1 MTTRPGR
8 SLAALVAITL
18 ALICTII
25 GTNLIAVRHLHE
37 STLQTAEVNLA
48 RYSLTLAENANR
60 SFQSL
65 NLMLLSVGDYLKREG
80 AVDAASYRRLAA
92 DQTIH
97 VLLKEKFAG
106 LPEVDAVTLIDADG
120 ALLNFSRY
128 WPIPNVNVS
137 DRDYFKA
144 LSSDDNL
151 NTFISEPV
159 RNRVDGSWTI
169 YVARRL
175 NDNNGKFMGL
185 VLGAMSLQY
194 LENFFGST
202 SLGLNATIS
211 LIREDGVLLAHFP
224 PTDGIGMRTAGDGQ
238 RSLANG
244 GTSRETNG
252 DGRISL
258 NAATVLPNYPAL
270 VMVSQNEESALGSWR
285 SLTTLL
291 STMSLVSSIVVVF
304 AAFMIVRWWNK
315 QEHLMRAAEAANA
328 AKSSFVAMMSHEIRT
343 PMNAVLGLAT
353 TLLETS
359 LDIDQRQSVLAIHN
373 AGDSLLEI
381 LNDILDF
388 SKLESGQLSLEEI
401 AFSAEALVHNTLSI
415 IGPRAQAKDLI
426 IRSVGDAKLPP
437 ALIGDAGRVR
447 QVLLNLVSN
456 AVKFTAAG
464 EIVIATRCVSR
475 DQQRATVEWS
485 VSDTGMGIA
494 QDKIGLLFADFV
506 QVDNSI
512 SRRFGGSGLGLA
524 ICKRLVEQ
532 MGGEIHAASELGHG
546 STFSFKLTLP
556 AAEAVAPQEQNEEA
570 VYAALVARIAAARRP
585 LRVLVVDDNPTNRL
599 VATKMLKDFNIQTD
613 TACDG
618 AEAVTAAHR
627 FNYDLILMDVR
638 MPEMDGLQ
646 ATRIIRSRH
655 ERMSTLPIIAFT
667 ANAFPEDI
675 EACSEAGM
683 NDFVVKPA
691 RKKALA
697 EAILRVLPAPGAAI
711 EQLSKHPSPPLAA
724 ASPAAA
730 SEEPAFEPTAF
741 DELAKEIGED
751 AASEIRAVF
760 IGETDTRLTS
770 LRQLSIELHRIKI
783 SREAHSLKSA
793 AGTFGY
799 CRLASL
805 ALRLE
810 KNATRISESEYRA
823 LLDGIEAAYAAAR
836 EEDVRM
842 PQHDRAREAETT
854 RSS

>member
-1 MTTRPGR
+1 MKTHSGR
-8 SLAALVAITL
+8 SLGALVAITL

-25 GTNLIAVRHLHE
+25 GTNLIAVRHVRE
-37 STLQTAEVNLA
+37 NTLRTAEANLT

-60 SFQSL
+60 SLQSL
-65 NLMLLSVGDYLKREG
+65 DLILSSVGDYLKREG

-92 DQTIH
+92 DQKVHIF
-97 VLLKEKFAG
+97 LREKFAG
-106 LPEVDAVTLIDADG
+106 VPEVDAITLIDAG
-120 ALLNFSRY
+120 GQLLNFSRY
-128 WPIPNVNVS
+128 WPIPDVNVS

-144 LSSDDNL
+144 LTSDETL

-159 RNRVDGSWTI
+159 RNRGDGSWTI

-175 NDNNGKFMGL
+175 NDADGKFMGL

-211 LIREDGVLLAHFP
+211 LVREDGVLLAHFP
-224 PTDGIGMRTAGDGQ
+224 PTDAIGMPASGDG
-238 RSLANG
+238 RRALANG
-244 GTSRETNG
+244 GTLREASA
-252 DGRISL
+252 DGRL
-258 NAATVLPNYPAL
+258 NLDAATMLPNYPAL
-270 VMVSQNEESALGSWR
+270 VVVSQGEDNALAGWR
-285 SLTTLL
+285 GITTLL
-291 STMSLVSSIVVVF
+291 GTMSLVSAIVVVF

-315 QEHLMRAAEAANA
+315 QKHLMQAAEAANA
-328 AKSSFVAMMSHEIRT
+328 AKSTFVAMMSHEIRT

-353 TLLETS
+353 TLLETN
-359 LDIDQRQSVLAIHN
+359 LDIEQRRSVLAIHN

-388 SKLESGQLSLEEI
+388 SKLESGQLSLEDI

-415 IGPRAQAKDLI
+415 IGPRAQAKDLT
-426 IRSVGDAKLPP
+426 IRSVGDATLPP
-437 ALIGDAGRVR
+437 ALVGDAG
-447 QVLLNLVSN
+447 QILLNLVSN
-456 AVKFTAAG
+456 AVKVTAAG
-464 EIVIATRCVSR
+464 EIVIATRCLAR
-475 DQQRATVEWS
+475 DDQRATVEWS

-494 QDKIGLLFADFV
+494 QDKIGSLFADFV
-506 QVDNSI
+506 QADNSI

-532 MGGEIHAASELGHG
+532 MGGEIHVTSKLGQG
-546 STFSFKLTLP
+546 STFSFTLTLP
-556 AAEAVAPQEQNEEA
+556 VAEAVAPQEQNEEA
-570 VYAALVARIAAARRP
+570 VYAALVARIAEFRRP

-599 VATKMLKDFNIQTD
+599 VATKMLKDFDIQTD

-618 AEAVTAAHR
+618 AEAVTAANR
-627 FNYDLILMDVR
+627 FHYDLILMDVR
-638 MPEMDGLQ
+638 MPEMDGFQ
-646 ATRIIRSRH
+646 ATRIIRSRR
-655 ERMSTLPIIAFT
+655 ERMATVPIIAFT

-675 EACSEAGM
+675 KACSEAGM

-691 RKKALA
+691 RKKALV

-711 EQLSKHPSPPLAA
+711 EELSERLSPPLAA
-724 ASPAAA
+724 PSPVTG
-730 SEEPAFEPTAF
+730 SDEPAFEPAAF
-741 DELAKEIGED
+741 DELAKEIGQD

-770 LRQLSIELHRIKI
+770 LRQLAIAKHRTKI

-799 CRLASL
+799 RRLASL

-810 KNATRISESEYRA
+810 KNAARLTESEYRA
-823 LLDGIEAAYAAAR
+823 LLDGIETAYAAAR
-836 EEDVRM
+836 EEDVRV
-842 PQHDRAREAETT
+842 PQH
-854 RSS
+854 